1 MQAEFQLIYRNI
13 GKNIRCFRLWKRMTQ
28 EELAERAEI
37 SIGFI
42 SKIERADLTNGFSCT
57 TAMKIAR
64 ALQVPPCVLFNEN
77 ACPEYIR
84 CLGDAKKLND
94 AKDVLAPNL

>member
-1 MQAEFQLIYRNI
+1 MQDEFRINYCNI

-28 EELAERAEI
+28 EELAERAAV

-57 TAMKIAR
+57 TVLKIAK
-64 ALQVPPCVLFNEN
+64 ALQIPPCVLFNEG
-77 ACPEYIR
+77 ACLEYIK